1 MIDYLDIAGGAIR
14 LYKDEKVVA
23 LSNSPQALLRDIRQH
38 GGLPRLFTA
47 TSEFIQALCGVDE
60 VAEEAGFESA
70 DEFRQIWNQVEH
82 ILWKNEE
89 LV

>member
-1 MIDYLDIAGGAIR
+1 MIDYLNIAGGAIQ
-14 LYKDEKVVA
+14 LHKGDKLVA

-38 GGLPRLFTA
+38 GGLKKHFMASSLFI
-47 TSEFIQALCGVDE
+47 EALNGLDDS
-60 VAEEAGFESA
+60 AEEAGFETA